1 MGVDVRMTGNG
12 YKDLVVETPGV
23 DFRVHRS
30 VFTDEDHL
38 KREQKTIFSTKWLY
52 LGHATEVA
60 QPGDFVTRTV
70 VGERLIMCR
79 DNSGELRVFFNT
91 CRHRG
96 ALVCREPKGNTE
108 RFRCLYHAWTC
119 KNSGELVGVA
129 ERASFPPSFAPE
141 NFGLDSP
148 RYEVYRDFVFVTS
161 QPVGTPSRCAT
172 TSPQCC
178 PTWIPSSTSR

>member
-1 MGVDVRMTGNG
+1 MTGNG

-30 VFTDEDHL
+30 VFTDEEHL

-52 LGHATEVA
+52 VGHATEVA
-60 QPGDFVTRTV
+60 RPGDFVTRTV

-96 ALVCREPKGNTE
+96 ALVCREPKGNAE
-108 RFRCLYHAWTC
+108 RFRCLYHAWTY
-119 KNSGELVGVA
+119 KNSGELIGVA
-129 ERASFPPSFAPE
+129 ERASFPPSFDPGEFRPGFAQVTRCT
-141 NFGLDSP
+141 GTSSSP
-148 RYEVYRDFVFVTS
+148 RSTV
-161 QPVGTPSRCAT
+161 TPSRCAT
-172 TSPQCC
+172 TSPRCC